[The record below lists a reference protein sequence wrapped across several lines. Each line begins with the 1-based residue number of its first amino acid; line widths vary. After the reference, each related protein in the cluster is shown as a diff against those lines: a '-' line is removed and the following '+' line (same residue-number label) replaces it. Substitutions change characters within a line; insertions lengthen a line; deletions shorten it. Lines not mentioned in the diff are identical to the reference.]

1 MSDFNIT
8 LADLKLFAD
17 VASEL
22 DTLKNYVDL
31 DRPEET
37 DRIVKIIERTHA
49 AIERIAGPHAGE
61 IYAADDGSATEQS

>member
-1 MSDFNIT
+1 MSDFIVT

-22 DTLKNYVDL
+22 DALKNYVDL

-49 AIERIAGPHAGE
+49 AIERIAGPDAGE
-61 IYAADDGSATEQS
+61 IYAADDGSASEQS